1 MAFALKVHPL
11 VSSCTS
17 KAPIIASAPNKAKGH
32 RRAVSSLCRA
42 AAAPIPSEEPPS
54 TSGQASTTLVHFIG
68 IGGTGVSAL
77 AVIALSQ
84 AS

>member
-1 MAFALKVHPL
+1 MSFALKVHPL
-11 VSSCTS
+11 VSCTS
-17 KAPIIASAPNKAKGH
+17 KAPILACAPNNAKGH
-32 RRAVSSLCRA
+32 RRAVSSFFRA
-42 AAAPIPSEEPPS
+42 AAAPMTSEEPPS
-54 TSGQASTTLVHFIG
+54 SSGRPSTTLVHFIG